1 MRNNASADLVAEV
14 PHVLHAPVGAPLQQ
28 VRAQDADGGGAV
40 HRGVQQLVGRVV
52 RRRLGEVLGAGL
64 RGEGLVGVRGPP
76 SPTQHGT
83 STGWDSPHG
92 WGWRGGGG

>member
-76 SPTQHGT
+76 SPHPTWHVEGV
-83 STGWDSPHG
+83 GLPHG
-92 WGWRGGGG
+92 WGWRGGGS